1 MSYQALYRKY
11 RPQTF
16 EDVKGQDV
24 IVKTLRNQVRTGRIG
39 HAYLFCGS
47 RGTGKTTV
55 AKILAKAI
63 NCENL
68 QDGDPCLLCRSCQSI
83 GEGTSMNV
91 IEVDAASR
99 NGVADFRQIIEE
111 IAYPPTQGRY
121 KVYIIDEVHMLSPAA
136 FNAFLK
142 TLEEPPEY
150 AVFILATTD
159 PQALPDTILSRCQRF
174 DFRRISTDTIEQR
187 LFEVLGKE
195 GIEAEEKA
203 VRYIARRSEGGMRD
217 ALSITDQCASFYV
230 GEKLTYDHVLQV
242 TGTAPRTRYGTM
254 LRQTLDFNASGLLRT
269 FADLLMDGRDVR
281 TMIGDFTW
289 YIRDLLLFKAS
300 GGTAES
306 LSLTEEDAEELLK
319 AGQGVTED
327 HLMYLISVLS
337 GVMADLRTA
346 SNPRITA
353 EVGLIRLCRPEMAT
367 GDVRAVSA
375 RMDEIER
382 KLSQESERLGEIE
395 ENIRSGKIQI
405 TAKEGAPAAGSA
417 SVRET
422 RKEAP
427 RLVAPALFSKIQGQW
442 KNTLESMEDKGMG
455 HVIAN
460 LSEPW
465 YNSSDK
471 ETLYVAF
478 DDYWVSAYRDNKE
491 AARQLEDI
499 LEAKYGVRPAVRFVS
514 RSEMEKRTDSVKV
527 ADAARIDG
535 IDFPIEEETGQEE

>member
-1 MSYQALYRKY
+1 LNYQALYRKY

-24 IVKTLRNQVRTGRIG
+24 IVRTLRNQIRTGRIG

-63 NCENL
+63 NCENP
-68 QDGDPCLLCRSCQSI
+68 QDGDPCLSCKSCRSI

-99 NGVADFRQIIEE
+99 NGVADFRQIIDE
-111 IAYPPTQGRY
+111 IAYPPTSGRY

-136 FNAFLK
+136 YNAFLK

-174 DFRRISTDTIEQR
+174 DFHRIPTETIEKR
-187 LFEVLGKE
+187 LCEVLEKE

-203 VRYIARRSEGGMRD
+203 VRYIARKSEGGMRD
-217 ALSITDQCASFYV
+217 ALSITDQCTSFYV
-230 GEKLTYDHVLQV
+230 GEKLTYEHVLEV
-242 TGTAPRTRYGTM
+242 TGTAPRTQYGIM
-254 LRQTLDFNASGLLRT
+254 LHQVLDFDASGLLKT
-269 FADLLMDGRDVR
+269 FDSLLMDGRDVR
-281 TMIGDFTW
+281 QIISDFTW

-300 GGTAES
+300 GGSAES
-306 LSLTEEDAEELLK
+306 LSLTDEDAEELMK

-337 GVMADLRTA
+337 GVSGDLRMA

-353 EVGLIRLCRPEMAT
+353 EVGLIRLCRPETKKDDIEA
-367 GDVRAVSA
+367 ASA
-375 RMDEIER
+375 RMDGIEKR
-382 KLSQESERLGEIE
+382 LAEESARLAAIE
-395 ENIRSGKIQI
+395 EGLRDGTIAVPGAATGERPQKQ
-405 TAKEGAPAAGSA
+405 AKKKDAPKLI
-417 SVRET
+417 VPE
-422 RKEAP
+422 
-427 RLVAPALFSKIQGQW
+427 LFSRIQGQW
-442 KNTLESMEDKGMG
+442 RNTLEAMEDKGTAS
-455 HVIAN
+455 VIAN

-471 ETLYVAF
+471 ETLYIAF
-478 DDYWVSAYRDNKE
+478 DDDWVKAFRDNKAVMDE
-491 AARQLEDI
+491 LSDVI
-499 LEAKYGVRPAVRFVS
+499 EAKYKVHPNLRFVAK
-514 RSEMEKRTDSVKV
+514 SEMEQRDDSVRVKD
-527 ADAARIDG
+527 ADRIDG
-535 IDFPIEEETGQEE
+535 IDFPIEEEK